1 MEDWFENFDDDSST
15 QSSDEVPYEQHR
27 ATQLPRSEPKGKKD
41 EEVDPL
47 INYKS
52 HKNERYKVIGADEL
66 RESQLEAMGQV
77 GSILGCSNA
86 EARAMLTAHYWDAE
100 TLLNMVGERGIDV
113 VKQRCGLVGKG
124 NTIQQAELDR
134 KGTSSQGCP
143 VGGGFDP
150 PVCQVCF
157 SSTQLMMPMNPFC
170 SSSDHLFCKDC
181 WKEYLCLSIAEG
193 KSRDLRCMAPRCR
206 LLCDEDQVRQLI
218 TEHRAANVNTKNTEE
233 SISILEKYE
242 RSLLEGF
249 VEDNKKMRWCP
260 SSPHCGRS
268 VMVTS
273 DDCHCEIE
281 CPCGEVYCFSCGK
294 SPHSPATCDMIAQ
307 WRQRIMDGT
316 PSDDWVNAHT
326 MQCPTC
332 GNSIEK
338 NGGCNLMQC
347 RCGAT
352 FCWLCGQ
359 KTGKDHD
366 YYQITGHSCGAYI
379 EDAKQQSDE
388 AERNLKRFLHF
399 YTRYEAHLNSSRLE
413 EQLQAS
419 LDKKIACM
427 MNDSSGSRLP
437 NYAWLHEAFEQLCLA
452 RKIMS
457 FSYVF
462 AYFIFGPHATFF
474 SSTVP
479 LPSMQALFE
488 DKQGQLEIEVERL
501 ADILEKTPATNM
513 PEKRFAVINLTSGIN
528 RRIIKMY
535 EVIENDIVP
544 QSAGRPMG
552 VSPYKG
558 RASKMNASQ
567 SMAICYPR
575 VEERVD
581 SMNGG
586 PSKRLRQR

>member
-1 MEDWFENFDDDSST
+1 
-15 QSSDEVPYEQHR
+15 
-27 ATQLPRSEPKGKKD
+27 
-41 EEVDPL
+41 
-47 INYKS
+47 
-52 HKNERYKVIGADEL
+52 
-66 RESQLEAMGQV
+66 
-77 GSILGCSNA
+77 
-86 EARAMLTAHYWDAE
+86 
-100 TLLNMVGERGIDV
+100 
-113 VKQRCGLVGKG
+113 
-124 NTIQQAELDR
+124 
-134 KGTSSQGCP
+134 
-143 VGGGFDP
+143 
-150 PVCQVCF
+150 
-157 SSTQLMMPMNPFC
+157 
-170 SSSDHLFCKDC
+170 
-181 WKEYLCLSIAEG
+181 
-193 KSRDLRCMAPRCR
+193 
-206 LLCDEDQVRQLI
+206 
-218 TEHRAANVNTKNTEE
+218 
-233 SISILEKYE
+233 
-242 RSLLEGF
+242 
-249 VEDNKKMRWCP
+249 
-260 SSPHCGRS
+260 
-268 VMVTS
+268 
-273 DDCHCEIE
+273 
-281 CPCGEVYCFSCGK
+281 
-294 SPHSPATCDMIAQ
+294 
-307 WRQRIMDGT
+307 
-316 PSDDWVNAHT
+316 
-326 MQCPTC
+326 
-332 GNSIEK
+332 
-338 NGGCNLMQC
+338 
-347 RCGAT
+347 
-352 FCWLCGQ
+352 
-359 KTGKDHD
+359 
-366 YYQITGHSCGAYI
+366 
-379 EDAKQQSDE
+379 
-388 AERNLKRFLHF
+388 
-399 YTRYEAHLNSSRLE
+399 LE

-437 NYAWLHEAFEQLCLA
+437 NYVWLHEAFEQLCLA